1 MPAITENFEAV
12 EQAVLESPRGRWFL
26 AEYSSRL
33 RARETAAV
41 VDQVKS
47 LEAAVSAN
55 HDAIMSRLAQALA
68 QPSQT
73 AMPAIASPAPDL
85 APKHMKFFKQDEEI
99 FEAAPRAAIG
109 VVKPATPPPENKGA
123 KLTITR
129 TPGPSTAVETPPAQ
143 VEPPAPAVEPQAM
156 EPGAVEPPVAAAPEP
171 VAEAPPK
178 RRIVIIRHKPG
189 EEIDVPLEN
198 EMQAAG

>member
-55 HDAIMSRLAQALA
+55 HDAIMNRLAQALA
-68 QPSQT
+68 QPAQT
-73 AMPAIASPAPDL
+73 AMPAPVSPAPDL
-85 APKHMKFFKQDEEI
+85 APKHMKYFKQDEEI
-99 FEAAPRAAIG
+99 FEAAPQATIA
-109 VVKPATPPPENKGA
+109 VVKPAAPPPENKGA

-129 TPGPSTAVETPPAQ
+129 VSSPSVAVETPPEP
-143 VEPPAPAVEPQAM
+143 VKPPASAVESK
-156 EPGAVEPPVAAAPEP
+156 AVEPPVAAAPEP
-171 VAEAPPK
+171 AAEAPPK

>member
-33 RARETAAV
+33 RARETTAV

-55 HDAIMSRLAQALA
+55 HDAIMSRLAQALGQQA
-68 QPSQT
+68 TGLGALHAGQAP
-73 AMPAIASPAPDL
+73 ASPAPDL

-99 FEAAPRAAIG
+99 FEAAPQATIA
-109 VVKPATPPPENKGA
+109 VVKPAAPQPEHKGA

-129 TPGPSTAVETPPAQ
+129 VTGPSAAAETPTAQ
-143 VEPPAPAVEPQAM
+143 VEPPAPVVEPK
-156 EPGAVEPPVAAAPEP
+156 AVEPPVAAAPELA
-171 VAEAPPK
+171 AEAPPK

-189 EEIDVPLEN
+189 EEIDVPLQN
-198 EMQAAG
+198 EMQATG